1 MLRDCSWGKMMAA
14 TKMKKHNRKRR
25 SRSASR
31 GLQGLKQKLAQ
42 GPFGNYKYIENPDG
56 AEKMSEVLRR
66 FVEPYAG
73 AANTKEAYGKLLTLA
88 LTAWNA
94 ALMPEAER
102 PAMLEQ
108 VLDKGLT
115 SVPVSLRK
123 ELRAFV
129 DELIAR
135 KLKYFADNRRM
146 IIDFTIEE
154 TPTSF
159 HLAVVSTLL
168 SPST

>member
-1 MLRDCSWGKMMAA
+1 MAA
-14 TKMKKHNRKRR
+14 AKSKRR
-25 SRSASR
+25 VRR
-31 GLQGLKQKLAQ
+31 RQPHKTPDRFDGIKRRLEQ
-42 GPFGNYKYIENPDG
+42 GPFHDHKFIMNPEG

-73 AANTKEAYGKLLTLA
+73 AADTKEAYGKLLTLA

-108 VLDKGLT
+108 VLDRGLT
-115 SVPVSLRK
+115 SAPVSLRK

-135 KLKYFADNRRM
+135 KLKHFADNRRM

-168 SPST
+168 PPPTE